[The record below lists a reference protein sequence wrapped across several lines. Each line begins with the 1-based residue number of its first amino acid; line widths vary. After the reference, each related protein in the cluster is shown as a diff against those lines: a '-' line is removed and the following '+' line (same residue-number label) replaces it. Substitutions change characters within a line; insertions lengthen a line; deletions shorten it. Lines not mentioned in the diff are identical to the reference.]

1 MTLAALSSSSRR
13 LATVGL
19 VAWLVA
25 ACGVPTAEPTPSP
38 TPMPTLPP
46 TAPAYTLGPA
56 PVDCP
61 TAAPPALAAG
71 TTATVTF
78 ETNYGQIVIKVDGTS
93 APNGAAAF
101 LALARCGYYNNVL
114 FHRVIAGFMVQAG
127 DGQYARLPNY
137 DTPKFGTG
145 GPGWTIPDDKAPAK
159 YARGM
164 VALANTGAGNSAS
177 SQFFIILADSADQA
191 LSGANEP
198 YAQFG
203 TVTSGMDVVDKIA
216 LVPVG
221 GELESDGVTVSRPLV
236 PVVITATKVTM
247 P

>member
-1 MTLAALSSSSRR
+1 MTLAAHKTQSRR

-25 ACGVPTAEPTPSP
+25 ACAVPTNAPTPSP
-38 TPMPTLPP
+38 TPLPTLPP

-61 TAAPPALAAG
+61 TTTPPALAAG

-78 ETNYGQIVIKVDGTS
+78 ETNYGQIVIKVDGSS

-114 FHRVIAGFMVQAG
+114 FHRVIPGFMIQSG
-127 DGQYARLPNY
+127 DGQYARLPNF
-137 DTPKFGTG
+137 DPSKFGTG

-159 YARGM
+159 YTRGM

-177 SQFFIILADSADQA
+177 SQFFIILDDSADQA
-191 LSGANEP
+191 LTGATEP

-203 TVTSGMDVVDKIA
+203 VVTSGMDVAVKIA
-216 LVPVG
+216 GVPVG
-221 GELESDGVTVSRPLV
+221 GETESDGVTVSRPLV
-236 PVVITATKVTM
+236 PVVITATKVQM
-247 P
+247 